1 MVHPLLYICHPVV
14 HRKLQNV
21 VYMKKNRCSKKKK
34 KKKKKKKGGN
44 IYYRVLS
51 TTTGTRRQVASC
63 ACGLDLKVK

>member
-34 KKKKKKKGGN
+34 KGATYTIG
-44 IYYRVLS
+44 S
-51 TTTGTRRQVASC
+51 CPRQLAQ
-63 ACGLDLKVK
+63 DDK